1 LHGNIFRSTM
11 KEKCIGGVTMY
22 ENEFERAA
30 YYELLDDLKKE
41 LQIYGQILT
50 YCYGFA
56 FSLL

>member
-1 LHGNIFRSTM
+1 M